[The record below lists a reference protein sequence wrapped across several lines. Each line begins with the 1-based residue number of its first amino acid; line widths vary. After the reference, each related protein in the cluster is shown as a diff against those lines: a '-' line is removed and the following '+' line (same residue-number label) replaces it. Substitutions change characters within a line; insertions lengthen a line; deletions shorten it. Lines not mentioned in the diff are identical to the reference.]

1 MPNRNGGSSTS
12 DTGSAVLLRDGWSA
26 AEARAKNT
34 EICFKKSERKFL
46 NMIIF
51 IANTMGG
58 TNLGLTQVD
67 IRFPRRN
74 YTNDSAKVTN
84 LVTMLSNDWIAP
96 QQAFE
101 HSDMFPD
108 PDAAFLEAKKW
119 HDEQEAK
126 NAQSLMEMPESPDE
140 PEETAE

>member
-1 MPNRNGGSSTS
+1 MLP
-12 DTGSAVLLRDGWSA
+12 
-26 AEARAKNT
+26 
-34 EICFKKSERKFL
+34 
-46 NMIIF
+46 
-51 IANTMGG
+51 
-58 TNLGLTQVD
+58 QVG

-84 LVTMLSNDWIAP
+84 LVTMLANDWIAP

-119 HDEQEAK
+119 HDENEAK
-126 NAQSLMEMPESPDE
+126 QAQSLMNTDNGSDIPDDS
-140 PEETAE
+140 EEV